1 MDVLNVKLDKERV
14 VIARIKVVVL
24 NKHGIPIWVE
34 YKNNLSQ
41 ALYYYEEYKD
51 KDLIMYQTIQLVAYD
66 NTTSLILQQYM
77 REGV

>member
-1 MDVLNVKLDKERV
+1 M
-14 VIARIKVVVL
+14 IARIKVVVL

-41 ALYYYEEYKD
+41 ALYYYEQYKD
-51 KDLIMYQTIQLVAYD
+51 KDLVMYQTIQLVAYD

-77 REGV
+77 REKV

>member
-1 MDVLNVKLDKERV
+1 MNILNLKLDKERV

-34 YKNNLSQ
+34 YKSNLSQ
-41 ALYYYEEYKD
+41 ALYYYEDYKD
-51 KDLIMYQTIQLVAYD
+51 KDLGVYQTIQLVAYD
-66 NTTSLILQQYM
+66 NTSNLILQQYM

>member
-1 MDVLNVKLDKERV
+1 MNILYLKLDKERV
-14 VIARIKVVVL
+14 VIAKIKVVVL

-34 YKNNLSQ
+34 YKNTLSQ

-51 KDLIMYQTIQLVAYD
+51 KDLSKNQTIQVVAYD

-77 REGV
+77 REVV

>member
-24 NKHGIPIWVE
+24 NKHGIPIWVK
-34 YKNNLSQ
+34 YKSNLSE
-41 ALYYYEEYKD
+41 ALDYYEEYKD
-51 KDLIMYQTIQLVAYD
+51 KDLGMYQTIQLVAYD

>member
-1 MDVLNVKLDKERV
+1 MDVLNLKLDKEKV
-14 VIARIKVVVL
+14 VIAKIKVVVL

-34 YKNNLSQ
+34 FKNTLSQ

-51 KDLIMYQTIQLVAYD
+51 KDLGVYQTIQLIAYD
-66 NTTSLILQQYM
+66 NTSNLILQQYM

>member
-1 MDVLNVKLDKERV
+1 MNILYLKLDKEKV
-14 VIARIKVVVL
+14 VIAKIKVVVL
-24 NKHGIPIWVE
+24 NKHGMPIWVE

-51 KDLIMYQTIQLVAYD
+51 KDLSKNQTIQVVAYD

-77 REGV
+77 KEVV

>member
-1 MDVLNVKLDKERV
+1 MDVLNLKLDKERV
-14 VIARIKVVVL
+14 VIAKTKVVVL

-51 KDLIMYQTIQLVAYD
+51 KDLVMYQTIQLVAYD

-77 REGV
+77 RQEV

>member
-1 MDVLNVKLDKERV
+1 MDVLNLKLDKEGV
-14 VIARIKVVVL
+14 VIAKIKVVVL

-34 YKNNLSQ
+34 YKNTLSQ

-51 KDLIMYQTIQLVAYD
+51 KDLSKNQTIQVVAYD

-77 REGV
+77 REVV

>member
-1 MDVLNVKLDKERV
+1 MDVLNLKLDKEGV
-14 VIARIKVVVL
+14 VIAKIKVVVL

-34 YKNNLSQ
+34 YKNTLSQ

-51 KDLIMYQTIQLVAYD
+51 KDLSKNQTIQVVAYD